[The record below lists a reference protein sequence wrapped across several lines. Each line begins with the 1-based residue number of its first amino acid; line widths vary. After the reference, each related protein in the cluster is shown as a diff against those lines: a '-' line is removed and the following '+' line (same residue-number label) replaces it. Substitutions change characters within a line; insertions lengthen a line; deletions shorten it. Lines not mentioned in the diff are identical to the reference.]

1 MIIVQTPVDP
11 YANMKVPIERS
22 TYIWE
27 VVKEGFLEKGAYEL
41 SLKDEESKPQRRNV
55 AVKPHDWTAEDAEI
69 KHCNCRAYK
78 WCGRASRWS
87 WFLWRFCREIG
98 SLQSKNLKRMDV
110 SQPPIWQPSESASIH
125 MVSPVQSW
133 VALRLLVSFFNW
145 HVTLY
150 SF

>member
-87 WFLWRFCREIG
+87 WYLWRFCREIG
-98 SLQSKNLKRMDV
+98 SLQSKNLKRRDV

-133 VALRLLVSFFNW
+133 AALRLLVSFFNW